1 MTRSLVTG
9 TTSGIGRAIAEAITA
24 NKTISDNHLIMAVRD
39 IKRGHELRHTLSLE
53 HPGTQIDVIE
63 CNLASR
69 GSVDKCAELVLKRY
83 GELDVLINNAGAM
96 FARPRLAESGFELTF
111 ATNHLGPFQL
121 TNLLLPALTH
131 SRIARVVNVASKMH
145 LRADMDFDH
154 LDDLRNYSMWSAY
167 SRSKLANVM
176 FSNTLAKRL
185 DGTNIRVNAL
195 HPGTISSQILPGTG
209 RVWPLLARLGKT
221 LGILK
226 PAADGAATPMYLA
239 FDPGSESMQGLYL
252 DEHQIPQNCA
262 PQALQV
268 NLQERLW
275 ALSATAVGLD

>member
-24 NKTISDNHLIMAVRD
+24 NSTISDNHLIMAVRD

-53 HPGTQIDVIE
+53 HPDTQIDVIE

-131 SRIARVVNVASKMH
+131 NRIARVVNVASKMH

-167 SRSKLANVM
+167 ARSKLANVM

-195 HPGTISSQILPGTG
+195 HPGTINSQILPATG
-209 RVWPLLARLGKT
+209 RIWPLLARLGKT

-226 PAADGAATPMYLA
+226 PAANGAATPMYLA
-239 FDPGSESMQGLYL
+239 FDQGSESMQGLYL
-252 DEHQIPQNCA
+252 DEHQIPQSCA

-275 ALSATAVGLD
+275 ALSATVVGLD